1 MAEFE
6 EPWWIV
12 FQPQNCPKDCRIIGC
27 DNPECPKIINNAL
40 LGFEPRISETTQLR
54 IIERIKQR
62 LFRFF

>member
-1 MAEFE
+1 MSVVD

-12 FQPQNCPKDCRIIGC
+12 VQPQKCPKDCRIIGC

-40 LGFEPRISETTQLR
+40 LGFEPRISESTGLR
-54 IIERIKQR
+54 IIDRIIQR